1 MSRIRKVASTLLRFV
16 LRHSPPNSGDWAAAM
31 LGELEYIE
39 SDWAAM
45 FWALGSTMAIFRHS
59 LRSWRGWFPGKSF
72 GKRNLMPNGT
82 GNRTTGILTGAAI
95 AGMLVVCAFGA
106 VDLLFHLFPKWD
118 LGPMPWWMAVI
129 VIPEIIFVVSI
140 VLLWRRRRPMALG
153 ILLTAI
159 ILATHF
165 AVHIATHFH

>member
-1 MSRIRKVASTLLRFV
+1 MYRVRTLASIV
-16 LRHSPPNSGDWAAAM
+16 LRTSFRCAPRNSRDWVAAM
-31 LGELEYIE
+31 LAELDYIE
-39 SDWAAM
+39 SDWAAF
-45 FWALGSTMAIFRHS
+45 FWALGSTTAIFRHS
-59 LRSWRGWFPGKSF
+59 IRGWSAWF
-72 GKRNLMPNGT
+72 GKKAAGGDQMMPNGT
-82 GNRTTGILTGAAI
+82 GNRTVGILTGAGI

-140 VLLWRRRRPMALG
+140 VTLWRKRRPMALG

>member
-1 MSRIRKVASTLLRFV
+1 
-16 LRHSPPNSGDWAAAM
+16 
-31 LGELEYIE
+31 
-39 SDWAAM
+39 
-45 FWALGSTMAIFRHS
+45 
-59 LRSWRGWFPGKSF
+59 
-72 GKRNLMPNGT
+72 
-82 GNRTTGILTGAAI
+82 
-95 AGMLVVCAFGA
+95 MLVVCAFGF

-129 VIPEIIFVVSI
+129 VIPEIIFVLAI
-140 VLLWRRRRPMALG
+140 VTLWRKRRPMALG